1 MGEGCSKVKNSKWSD
16 PEALICLACLKNC
29 KEASVLEGSE
39 RGEWMERKSRIVAC
53 CIMEW
58 HKSLG
63 GRTC

>member
-53 CIMEW
+53 CIM
-58 HKSLG
+58 
-63 GRTC
+63 